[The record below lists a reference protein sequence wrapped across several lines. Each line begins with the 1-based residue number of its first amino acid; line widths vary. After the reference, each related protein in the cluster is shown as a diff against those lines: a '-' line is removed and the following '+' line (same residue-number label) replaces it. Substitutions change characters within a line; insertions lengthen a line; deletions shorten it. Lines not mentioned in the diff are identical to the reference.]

1 MVVSNND
8 NTITITGDSIDLEEL
23 NRLITMLLESKN
35 KIDHIHIDDLTLL
48 SEDSEVKELII
59 EKKDE

>member
-1 MVVSNND
+1 MVVSNNN

-59 EKKDE
+59 EKNNK

>member
-1 MVVSNND
+1 MVVSNNN

-35 KIDHIHIDDLTLL
+35 KIDHIHIDDLTIL

>member
-1 MVVSNND
+1 MVVSNNN

>member
-35 KIDHIHIDDLTLL
+35 KIDHIHIDDSTLL

-59 EKKDE
+59 EKNNK

>member
-1 MVVSNND
+1 MVVSNNN
-8 NTITITGDSIDLEEL
+8 NTITIIGDSIDLEEL

-59 EKKDE
+59 EKNNK